1 MGLRNGKYSR
11 IVRTSAA
18 LIAAALFCLVSTVLG
33 GCAGGAGGSSADGA
47 EDSRIGISLNFD
59 RSSSSGRSARTASA
73 SELSGSLTVNLS
85 TSLGFNETK
94 TTTITDGRGSVTFSS
109 VPVGGTARATATFTE
124 SDMTVWEGVGE
135 AKVTSGGTNIPVNL
149 SLKGTWSLPASLSV
163 SASKSSLA
171 SDTDSVT
178 FSITNMAGAPSA
190 GVTYSWE
197 KSEDNGTTWSGV
209 TGNSS
214 SITLTGTDFGGMPPD
229 AGDGTV
235 AEKTVKARV
244 TATFIRNGE
253 TIGTN
258 SSGESSD
265 VLMTTLP
272 VIPAFTINVTPEG
285 FTDMTVSGTTYTTP
299 SNDLS
304 HDFNFTPTAT
314 GGTFPA
320 DTSFAWTVG
329 ASSSGSTSIGDD
341 GGKLGKTPAAMG
353 ANDSNMGGAGKTI
366 TVTCKATS
374 ATAANGAAGVTAT
387 KTVTI
392 KKPKVANPTG
402 VSSSSSAAEITAI
415 DGGPNGYQVTDVTK
429 SVTLS
434 ATAEGSATVEWYKAD
449 KATAITSSVSPSTLG
464 VTDAALDAAGA
475 AGLTCKVYCRAEQTG
490 YEPSDFVELELTFL
504 APVRVTIKSINGNKY
519 QAQLSRP
526 VTNATYAWQ
535 AEIKSSAGDWLKSTD
550 FRTNHSSGDTDPDDD
565 TVQIASC
572 WVDDTNTVFGING
585 PIPKDSSGNRITG
598 TFTIEISVTV
608 TADEIEGSLTTIYN
622 TTW

>member
-1 MGLRNGKYSR
+1 M
-11 IVRTSAA
+11 
-18 LIAAALFCLVSTVLG
+18 G
-33 GCAGGAGGSSADGA
+33 GCAGGAGGSSVDDGA

-149 SLKGTWSLPASLSV
+149 SLKGTWSLPTTLSV
-163 SASKSSLA
+163 SASKNSLA

-197 KSEDNGTTWSGV
+197 KYDGTTWSGV

-214 SITLTGTDFGGMPPD
+214 SITLTGADFGGMPPD

-235 AEKTVKARV
+235 AEKTVKARA
-244 TATFIRNGE
+244 TATFVRNGE
-253 TIGTN
+253 SSGTN

-353 ANDSNMGGAGKTI
+353 ANDSNMGGTGKSVTI
-366 TVTCKATS
+366 TCKATS
-374 ATAANGAAGVTAT
+374 ATAANGATGVTAT
-387 KTVTI
+387 KSFTI
-392 KKPKVANPTG
+392 KKPKAAAPTG
-402 VSSSSSAAEITAI
+402 VSSSSSVTEITAI
-415 DGGPNGYQVTDVTK
+415 PGTPNGYQVSDVTK
-429 SVTLS
+429 SITLS
-434 ATAEGSATVEWYKAD
+434 ATAAGSSTVEWYKAD

-464 VTDAALDAAGA
+464 ITDAALDAAGA

-504 APVRVTIKSINGNKY
+504 APVRVTIKNLGANKF
-519 QAQLSRP
+519 QAQFSRP
-526 VTNATYAWQ
+526 VTNATYTWNGVVT
-535 AEIKSSAGDWLKSTD
+535 SSVSGWNASTD
-550 FRTNHSSGDTDPDDD
+550 FRTNHGSGDTDPDDD

-572 WVDDTNTVFGING
+572 WVDGQGTVFGVNG
-585 PIPKDSSGNRITG
+585 PFPKDADGNSVPSPY
-598 TFTIEISVTV
+598 TIKLTVIV